1 MEAVE
6 SFAAFYRREFP
17 AMTRLAAAVTA
28 NHLMAEDIAQEA
40 LTRAHRK
47 WAQIAGYDMPGA
59 WVRRVT
65 INLSLSARNR
75 ALNEARARIRLGPP
89 ATIPPPAEPH
99 EEVWK
104 AVSRLPGKQRAA
116 IALHYLEDQSITQI
130 AATLGC
136 SEATA
141 KVHLYRGRQA
151 LFTMLEPRS

>member
-89 ATIPPPAEPH
+89 VAIPPA
-99 EEVWK
+99 
-104 AVSRLPGKQRAA
+104 RRAA
-116 IALHYLEDQSITQI
+116 
-130 AATLGC
+130 
-136 SEATA
+136 
-141 KVHLYRGRQA
+141 
-151 LFTMLEPRS
+151 

>member
-17 AMTRLAAAVTA
+17 AMTRLAAAITA
-28 NHLMAEDIAQEA
+28 NHLVAEDIAQEA
-40 LTRAHRK
+40 MTRAHRR
-47 WAQIAGYDMPGA
+47 WERVAAYDKPGA

-75 ALNEARARIRLGPP
+75 ATIEAKTRMRIGPP
-89 ATIPPPAEPH
+89 SAIPPPAEPH

-104 AVSRLPGKQRAA
+104 VVSRLPGNQRAA
-116 IALHYLEDQSITQI
+116 IALHYLEDLSVMEI
-130 AATLGC
+130 AAALGC

-141 KVHLYRGRQA
+141 KVHLHRGRQA
-151 LFTMLEPRS
+151 LFTMLEPQS